1 METLAT
7 TIQEKEIKVI
17 NIGNEDTKLS
27 LFTADM
33 IAYGQNP
40 IEIQFIYLWI
50 NFALPGVDS
59 SIFFIFL

>member
-17 NIGNEDTKLS
+17 NIGNEDTKLP

-33 IAYGQNP
+33 FAYGQNP
-40 IEIQFIYLWI
+40 IEFKKIKNIPLLTTGNAKLI
-50 NFALPGVDS
+50 HK
-59 SIFFIFL
+59 